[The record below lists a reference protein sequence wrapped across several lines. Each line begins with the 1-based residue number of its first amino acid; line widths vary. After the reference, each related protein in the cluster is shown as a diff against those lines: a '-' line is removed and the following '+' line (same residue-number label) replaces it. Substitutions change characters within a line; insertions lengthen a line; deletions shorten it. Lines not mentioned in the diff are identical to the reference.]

1 MSSEAMQPKHET
13 FRLSELR
20 DLVATGRMR
29 IPDFQRSFRWTNQDV
44 VALFDSLHHGYP
56 IGNLLMWKREA
67 LAQRVTVG
75 AIDIDAPQRSDAL
88 WLVDGQQRVTSI
100 VNAMDARSQRDARF
114 AVGYDLENACVVSTL
129 GRHSRAVMPLFR
141 LFDFASAWQWFEENT
156 EFQASRGRYQEA
168 FNTFNA
174 VSVPA
179 TVMEGADEDKL
190 RVIFDRIN
198 QSGKKLKSF
207 EVFEALNSSVSDGRT
222 LRSISDAVAS
232 TTNFGLLSEDQV
244 LNVLKARRNP
254 DYMRDVRDEFG
265 DERRRNSDFPDEDSD
280 EAYAQTELVL
290 KRATR
295 FLQDNCCI
303 PHVTLLPYSAIL
315 VVVSR
320 FFALFPE
327 PKRRNKELLKRWV
340 WRTIVKTIEGT
351 ISSGN
356 VQTRTFLKSVRRGD
370 ESDSVQGL
378 LESVGE
384 RVTADRI
391 AIPTARMNRSD
402 AKACV
407 CAMWSH
413 YMRSEDCTGQA
424 LTALFDSL
432 VGDYGSAADLLVD
445 YVGYDRMGEDSGD
458 LYSSLANR
466 ILLVNE
472 DARQD
477 EDALRA
483 FMTAHVDM
491 LMLPEGTEESEHQ
504 MDPEELISRRE
515 EVVSARVN
523 EFFDSMMAWDYVS
536 FAPVELS

>member
-20 DLVATGRMR
+20 DLVATGRVR

-44 VALFDSLHHGYP
+44 VALFDSLHQGYP

-67 LAQRVTVG
+67 PAQRVTVG
-75 AIDIDAPQRSDAL
+75 SIDIDAPGRPDAL

-100 VNAMDARSQRDARF
+100 VNAMDARSVGDRRF
-114 AVGYDLENACVVSTL
+114 AVGYDLENSCVVSTL

-141 LFDFASAWQWFEENT
+141 LFDFESAWQWFEENT
-156 EFQASRGRYQEA
+156 EFQALRGRYQEA

-179 TVMEGADEDKL
+179 TVLEGADEDKL

-198 QSGKKLKSF
+198 QSGKKLKSS

-222 LRSISDAVAS
+222 LRSISDAVDRS
-232 TTNFGLLSEDQV
+232 THFGLLSEDQV
-244 LNVLKARRNP
+244 LNVLKARRYP
-254 DYMRDVRDEFG
+254 DYMRDGRDEFG
-265 DERRRNSDFPDEDSD
+265 DERRRNSDFPDEGRD

-315 VVVSR
+315 VVVAR

-370 ESDSVQGL
+370 ESDSVQEL

-384 RVTADRI
+384 RATADRI
-391 AIPTARMNRSD
+391 LIPTARMNRSD

-432 VGDYGSAADLLVD
+432 VGDYGSAANLLED

-458 LYSSLANR
+458 RYSSLANK
-466 ILLVNE
+466 ILLVSE
-472 DARQD
+472 EAWQD

-483 FMTAHVDM
+483 FMTAHADM
-491 LMLPEGTEESEHQ
+491 LMLPDGTEESESQ
-504 MDPEELISRRE
+504 VDPEELINRRE
-515 EVVSARVN
+515 EVVSLRVN

>member
-1 MSSEAMQPKHET
+1 MQPKHET

-20 DLVATGRMR
+20 DLVATGRVR

-44 VALFDSLHHGYP
+44 VALFDSLHQGYP

-67 LAQRVTVG
+67 PAQRLTVG
-75 AIDIDAPQRSDAL
+75 SIDIDAPQRPDAL

-100 VNAMDARSQRDARF
+100 VNAMDACSQRDARF

-179 TVMEGADEDKL
+179 TVLEGADEDKL

>member
-20 DLVATGRMR
+20 DLVATGRVR

-67 LAQRVTVG
+67 PAQRLTVG
-75 AIDIDAPQRSDAL
+75 SIDIDAPQRPDAL

-100 VNAMDARSQRDARF
+100 INAMDAGSQRDARF

-141 LFDFASAWQWFEENT
+141 LFDFVSAWQWFEENT
-156 EFQASRGRYQEA
+156 EFQALRGRYQEA

-179 TVMEGADEDKL
+179 TVLEGADEDKL

-222 LRSISDAVAS
+222 LRSISDAVARS
-232 TTNFGLLSEDQV
+232 TNFGLLSEDQV

-265 DERRRNSDFPDEDSD
+265 DERRKNSDFPDEDRD
-280 EAYAQTELVL
+280 EAYAQTEFVL

-445 YVGYDRMGEDSGD
+445 YVGHDRMGEDSGGS
-458 LYSSLANR
+458 YSSLANR

-483 FMTAHVDM
+483 FMTAHLDM

>member
-1 MSSEAMQPKHET
+1 MQPKHET

-20 DLVATGRMR
+20 DLVATGRVR

-67 LAQRVTVG
+67 PAQRLTVG
-75 AIDIDAPQRSDAL
+75 SIDIDAPQRPDAL

-100 VNAMDARSQRDARF
+100 INAMDAGSQRDARF

-141 LFDFASAWQWFEENT
+141 LFDFESAWQWFEENT
-156 EFQASRGRYQEA
+156 EFQALRGRYQEA

-179 TVMEGADEDKL
+179 TVLEGADEDKL

-222 LRSISDAVAS
+222 LRSISDAVARS
-232 TTNFGLLSEDQV
+232 TNFGLLSEDQV

-265 DERRRNSDFPDEDSD
+265 DERRKNSDFPDEDRD
-280 EAYAQTELVL
+280 EAYAQTEFVL

-295 FLQDNCCI
+295 FLQENCCI

-320 FFALFPE
+320 FFSLFPE

-370 ESDSVQGL
+370 ESDSVQEL

-384 RVTADRI
+384 RATADRI
-391 AIPTARMNRSD
+391 LIPTARMNRSD

-445 YVGYDRMGEDSGD
+445 YVGHDRMGEDSGGS
-458 LYSSLANR
+458 YSSLANR

-483 FMTAHVDM
+483 FMTAHLDM

>member
-20 DLVATGRMR
+20 DLVATGRVR

-44 VALFDSLHHGYP
+44 VALFDSLHRGYP

-67 LAQRVTVG
+67 PAQRVTVG

-100 VNAMDARSQRDARF
+100 VNAMDARSQRDGRF

-141 LFDFASAWQWFEENT
+141 LFDFESAWQWFEENT
-156 EFQASRGRYQEA
+156 EFQALRGRYQEA

-179 TVMEGADEDKL
+179 TVLEGADEDKL

-222 LRSISDAVAS
+222 LRSISDAVARS
-232 TTNFGLLSEDQV
+232 TNFGLLSEDQV

-265 DERRRNSDFPDEDSD
+265 DERRKNSDFPDEDRD
-280 EAYAQTELVL
+280 EAYAQTEFVL

-445 YVGYDRMGEDSGD
+445 YVGHDRMGEDSGGS
-458 LYSSLANR
+458 YSSLANR

-483 FMTAHVDM
+483 FMTAHLDM

>member
-20 DLVATGRMR
+20 DLVATGRVR

-44 VALFDSLHHGYP
+44 VALFDSLHQGYP

-67 LAQRVTVG
+67 PAQRVTVG
-75 AIDIDAPQRSDAL
+75 SIDIDAPGRPDAL

-100 VNAMDARSQRDARF
+100 VNAMDAGSQRDARF

-141 LFDFASAWQWFEENT
+141 LFDFESAWQWFEENT
-156 EFQASRGRYQEA
+156 EFQALRGRYQEA

-179 TVMEGADEDKL
+179 TVLEGADEDKL

-198 QSGKKLKSF
+198 QSGKKLKSS

-222 LRSISDAVAS
+222 LRSISDAVARS
-232 TTNFGLLSEDQV
+232 TNFGLLSEDQV
-244 LNVLKARRNP
+244 LNVLKARRYP
-254 DYMRDVRDEFG
+254 DYMRDGRDEFG
-265 DERRRNSDFPDEDSD
+265 DERRRNSDFPDEDRD

-370 ESDSVQGL
+370 ESDSVQEL

-384 RVTADRI
+384 RATADRI
-391 AIPTARMNRSD
+391 LIPTARMNRSD

-445 YVGYDRMGEDSGD
+445 YVGHDRMGEDSGGS
-458 LYSSLANR
+458 YSSLANR

-483 FMTAHVDM
+483 FMTAHLDM
-491 LMLPEGTEESEHQ
+491 LMLPDGTEESDSQ
-504 MDPEELISRRE
+504 VDPEELINRRE
-515 EVVSARVN
+515 EVVSLRVN

>member
-1 MSSEAMQPKHET
+1 MQPKHET

-20 DLVATGRMR
+20 DLVATGRVR

-67 LAQRVTVG
+67 PAQRLTVG
-75 AIDIDAPQRSDAL
+75 SIDIDAPQRPDAL

-141 LFDFASAWQWFEENT
+141 LFDFESAWQWFEENT
-156 EFQASRGRYQEA
+156 EFQALRGRYQEA

-207 EVFEALNSSVSDGRT
+207 EVFEALNSSASDGRT
-222 LRSISDAVAS
+222 LRSVSDAVARS
-232 TTNFGLLSEDQV
+232 TNFGLISEDQV
-244 LNVLKARRNP
+244 LNVLKARRHP
-254 DYMRDVRDEFG
+254 DYVRDVRDEFG
-265 DERRRNSDFPDEDSD
+265 DERRRICDFPDEDRD
-280 EAYAQTELVL
+280 TAYAETERVL
-290 KRATR
+290 MKATR
-295 FLQDNCCI
+295 FLQENCCI
-303 PHVTLLPYSAIL
+303 PHATLLPYGAIL

-340 WRTIVKTIEGT
+340 WRTIYKTIGMT
-351 ISSGN
+351 LSSASG
-356 VQTRTFLKSVRRGD
+356 QTRAFLKDVRRGD
-370 ESDSVQGL
+370 ESGSVQRL

-384 RVTADRI
+384 RGASKHVT
-391 AIPTARMNRSD
+391 IPDARMNRSD

-407 CAMWSH
+407 CAMWS
-413 YMRSEDCTGQA
+413 YYARADDYAGQA
-424 LTALFDSL
+424 SIAVFDSL
-432 VGDYGSAADLLVD
+432 VDDYGSVADLLVE
-445 YVGYDRMGEDSGD
+445 YVGRRWFEGTDVSR
-458 LYSSLANR
+458 YSSLANR
-466 ILLVNE
+466 VLMVNE
-472 DARQD
+472 EALRD
-477 EDALRA
+477 EDAALA
-483 FMTAHVDM
+483 FMTAHRNM
-491 LMLPEGTEESEHQ
+491 LMLPEAVEERESSA
-504 MDPEELISRRE
+504 DPVELVDRRE
-515 EVVSARVN
+515 ELLSARVN
-523 EFFDSMMAWDYVS
+523 EFFELMMAWDYVS
-536 FAPVELS
+536 FAPVELT

>member
-20 DLVATGRMR
+20 DLVATGRVR

-44 VALFDSLHHGYP
+44 VALFDSLHQGYP

-67 LAQRVTVG
+67 PAQRVTVG
-75 AIDIDAPQRSDAL
+75 SIDIDAPGRPDAL

-100 VNAMDARSQRDARF
+100 VNAMDARSVGDRRF
-114 AVGYDLENACVVSTL
+114 AVGYDLENSCVVSTL

-141 LFDFASAWQWFEENT
+141 LFDFESAWQWFEENT
-156 EFQASRGRYQEA
+156 EFQALRGRYQEA

-179 TVMEGADEDKL
+179 TVLEGADEDKL

-198 QSGKKLKSF
+198 QSGKKLKSS

-222 LRSISDAVAS
+222 LRSISDAVARS
-232 TTNFGLLSEDQV
+232 TNFGLLSEDQV

-265 DERRRNSDFPDEDSD
+265 DERRKNSDFPDEDRD
-280 EAYAQTELVL
+280 EAYAQTERVL

-370 ESDSVQGL
+370 ESDSVQEL

-384 RVTADRI
+384 RATADRI

-458 LYSSLANR
+458 RYSSLANK

-472 DARQD
+472 EARED

-483 FMTAHVDM
+483 FMTAHADM
-491 LMLPEGTEESEHQ
+491 LMLPDGTEESDSQ
-504 MDPEELISRRE
+504 VDPEMLISRRE

>member
-20 DLVATGRMR
+20 DLVATGRVR

-67 LAQRVTVG
+67 PAQRLTVG
-75 AIDIDAPQRSDAL
+75 SIDIDAPQRPDAL

-100 VNAMDARSQRDARF
+100 INAMDAGSQRDARF

-141 LFDFASAWQWFEENT
+141 LFDFESAWQWFEENT
-156 EFQASRGRYQEA
+156 EFQALRGRYQEA

-179 TVMEGADEDKL
+179 TVLEGADEDKL

-222 LRSISDAVAS
+222 LRSISDAVARS
-232 TTNFGLLSEDQV
+232 TNFGLLSEDQV

-265 DERRRNSDFPDEDSD
+265 DERRKNSDFPDEDRD
-280 EAYAQTELVL
+280 EAYAQTEFVL

-295 FLQDNCCI
+295 FLQENCCI

-320 FFALFPE
+320 FFSLFPE

-445 YVGYDRMGEDSGD
+445 YVGHDRMGEDSGGS
-458 LYSSLANR
+458 YSSLANR

-483 FMTAHVDM
+483 FMTAHLDM

>member
-20 DLVATGRMR
+20 DLVATGRVR

-44 VALFDSLHHGYP
+44 VALFDSLHQGYP

-67 LAQRVTVG
+67 PAQRVTVG
-75 AIDIDAPQRSDAL
+75 SIEIDAPQRPDAL

-100 VNAMDARSQRDARF
+100 VNAMDARSVGDGRF
-114 AVGYDLENACVVSTL
+114 AVGYDLENSCVVSTL

-141 LFDFASAWQWFEENT
+141 LFDFESAWQWFEENT
-156 EFQASRGRYQEA
+156 EFQALRGRYQEA
-168 FNTFNA
+168 FNIFNA

-179 TVMEGADEDKL
+179 TVLEGADEDKL

-222 LRSISDAVAS
+222 LRSISDAVARS
-232 TTNFGLLSEDQV
+232 TNFGLLSEDQV

-265 DERRRNSDFPDEDSD
+265 DERRKNSDFPDEDRD
-280 EAYAQTELVL
+280 EAYAQTEFVL

-445 YVGYDRMGEDSGD
+445 YVGHDRMGEDSGGS
-458 LYSSLANR
+458 YSSLANR

-483 FMTAHVDM
+483 FMTAHLDM

>member
-1 MSSEAMQPKHET
+1 MSSEAMQLKHET

-20 DLVATGRMR
+20 DLVATGRVR

-67 LAQRVTVG
+67 PAQRLTVG
-75 AIDIDAPQRSDAL
+75 SIDIDAPQRPDAL

-100 VNAMDARSQRDARF
+100 VNAMDAGSQRDARF

-141 LFDFASAWQWFEENT
+141 LFDFVSAWQWFEENT
-156 EFQASRGRYQEA
+156 EFQALRGRYQEA

-179 TVMEGADEDKL
+179 TVLEGADEDKL

-222 LRSISDAVAS
+222 LRSISDAVARS
-232 TTNFGLLSEDQV
+232 TNFGLLSEDQV

-265 DERRRNSDFPDEDSD
+265 DERRKNSDFPDEDRD
-280 EAYAQTELVL
+280 EAYAQTEFVL

-295 FLQDNCCI
+295 FLQENCCI
-303 PHVTLLPYSAIL
+303 PHGTLLPYSAIL

-320 FFALFPE
+320 FFSLFPE

-384 RVTADRI
+384 RVAADRI

-445 YVGYDRMGEDSGD
+445 YVGHDRMGEDSGGS
-458 LYSSLANR
+458 YSSLANR

-483 FMTAHVDM
+483 FMTAHLDM

>member
-1 MSSEAMQPKHET
+1 MQPKHET

-20 DLVATGRMR
+20 DLVATGRVR

-44 VALFDSLHHGYP
+44 VALFDSLHQGYP

-67 LAQRVTVG
+67 PAQRVTVG
-75 AIDIDAPQRSDAL
+75 SIDIDAPGRPDAL

-100 VNAMDARSQRDARF
+100 VNAMDARSVGDRRF
-114 AVGYDLENACVVSTL
+114 AVGYDLENSCVVSTL

-141 LFDFASAWQWFEENT
+141 LFDFESAWQWFEENT
-156 EFQASRGRYQEA
+156 EFQALRGRYQEA

-179 TVMEGADEDKL
+179 TVLEGADEDKL

-198 QSGKKLKSF
+198 QSGKKLKSS

-222 LRSISDAVAS
+222 LRSISDAVARS
-232 TTNFGLLSEDQV
+232 TNFGLLSEDQV
-244 LNVLKARRNP
+244 LNVLKARRYP
-254 DYMRDVRDEFG
+254 DYMRDGRDEFG
-265 DERRRNSDFPDEDSD
+265 DERRRNSDFPDEDRD

-315 VVVSR
+315 VVVAR

-370 ESDSVQGL
+370 ESDSVQEL

-384 RVTADRI
+384 RATADRI
-391 AIPTARMNRSD
+391 LIPTARMNRSD

-432 VGDYGSAADLLVD
+432 VGDYGSAAYLLED

-458 LYSSLANR
+458 RYSSLANK
-466 ILLVNE
+466 ILLVSE
-472 DARQD
+472 EAWQD

-483 FMTAHVDM
+483 FMTAHADM
-491 LMLPEGTEESEHQ
+491 LMLPDGTEESDSQ
-504 MDPEELISRRE
+504 VDPEELINRRE
-515 EVVSARVN
+515 EVVSLRVN

>member
-20 DLVATGRMR
+20 DLVATGRVR

-44 VALFDSLHHGYP
+44 VALFDSLHQGYP

-67 LAQRVTVG
+67 PAQRVTVG
-75 AIDIDAPQRSDAL
+75 SIDIDAPGRPDAL

-100 VNAMDARSQRDARF
+100 VNAMDARSVGDRRF
-114 AVGYDLENACVVSTL
+114 AVGYDLENSCVVSTL

-141 LFDFASAWQWFEENT
+141 LFDFESAWQWFEENT
-156 EFQASRGRYQEA
+156 EFQALRGRYQEA

-179 TVMEGADEDKL
+179 TVLEGADEDKL

-198 QSGKKLKSF
+198 QSGKKLKSS

-222 LRSISDAVAS
+222 LRSISDAVARS
-232 TTNFGLLSEDQV
+232 TNFGLLSEDQV
-244 LNVLKARRNP
+244 LNVLKARRYP

-265 DERRRNSDFPDEDSD
+265 DERRRNSDFPDEDRD
-280 EAYAQTELVL
+280 EAYAQTERVL

-370 ESDSVQGL
+370 ESDSVQEL

-384 RVTADRI
+384 RATADRI

-458 LYSSLANR
+458 RYSSLANK

-472 DARQD
+472 EARED

-483 FMTAHVDM
+483 FMTAHADM
-491 LMLPEGTEESEHQ
+491 LMLPDGTEESDSQ
-504 MDPEELISRRE
+504 VDPEMLISRRE

>member
-1 MSSEAMQPKHET
+1 MSSEAMRPKHET

-20 DLVATGRMR
+20 DLVATGRVR

-67 LAQRVTVG
+67 PAQRLTVG
-75 AIDIDAPQRSDAL
+75 SIDIDAPQRPDAL

-141 LFDFASAWQWFEENT
+141 LFDFESAWQWFEENT
-156 EFQASRGRYQEA
+156 EFQALRGRYQEA

-222 LRSISDAVAS
+222 LCSISDAVARS
-232 TTNFGLLSEDQV
+232 TNFGLLSEDQV

-265 DERRRNSDFPDEDSD
+265 DERRKNSDFPDEDRD
-280 EAYAQTELVL
+280 EAYAQTEFVL

-295 FLQDNCCI
+295 FLQENCCI

-384 RVTADRI
+384 RVAADRI

-445 YVGYDRMGEDSGD
+445 YVGHDRMGEDSGGS
-458 LYSSLANR
+458 YSSLANR

-483 FMTAHVDM
+483 FMTAHLDM

>member
-1 MSSEAMQPKHET
+1 MASEAMQPKHET

-20 DLVATGRMR
+20 DLVATGRVR

-67 LAQRVTVG
+67 PAQRLTVG
-75 AIDIDAPQRSDAL
+75 SIDIDAPQRPDAL

-100 VNAMDARSQRDARF
+100 VNAMDADSQRDARF

-141 LFDFASAWQWFEENT
+141 LFDFVSAWQWFEENT
-156 EFQASRGRYQEA
+156 EFQALRGRYQEA

-179 TVMEGADEDKL
+179 TVLEGADEDKL

-222 LRSISDAVAS
+222 LRSISDAVARS
-232 TTNFGLLSEDQV
+232 TNFGLLSEDQV

-265 DERRRNSDFPDEDSD
+265 DERRKNSDFPDEDRD
-280 EAYAQTELVL
+280 EAYAQTEFVL

-295 FLQDNCCI
+295 FLQENCCI

-384 RVTADRI
+384 RVAADRI
-391 AIPTARMNRSD
+391 AIPTVRMNRSD

-413 YMRSEDCTGQA
+413 YMCSEDCTGQA

-445 YVGYDRMGEDSGD
+445 YVGHDRMGEDSGGS
-458 LYSSLANR
+458 YSSLANR

-483 FMTAHVDM
+483 FMTAHLDM

>member
-20 DLVATGRMR
+20 DLVATGRVR

-67 LAQRVTVG
+67 PAQRLTVG
-75 AIDIDAPQRSDAL
+75 SIDIDAPQRPDAL

-100 VNAMDARSQRDARF
+100 INAMDAGSQRDARF

-141 LFDFASAWQWFEENT
+141 LFDFESAWQWFEENT
-156 EFQASRGRYQEA
+156 EFQALRGRYQEA

-179 TVMEGADEDKL
+179 TVLEGADEDKL

-222 LRSISDAVAS
+222 LRSISDAVARS
-232 TTNFGLLSEDQV
+232 TNFGLLSEDQV

-265 DERRRNSDFPDEDSD
+265 DERRKNSDFPDEDRD
-280 EAYAQTELVL
+280 EAYAQTEFVL

-295 FLQDNCCI
+295 FLQENCCI

-320 FFALFPE
+320 FFSLFPE

-384 RVTADRI
+384 RVAADRI

-445 YVGYDRMGEDSGD
+445 YVGHDRMGEDSGGS
-458 LYSSLANR
+458 YSSLANR

-483 FMTAHVDM
+483 FMTAHLDM

>member
-20 DLVATGRMR
+20 DLVATGRVR

-67 LAQRVTVG
+67 PAQRLTVG
-75 AIDIDAPQRSDAL
+75 SIDIDAPQRPDAL

-100 VNAMDARSQRDARF
+100 VNAMDAGSQRDARF

-141 LFDFASAWQWFEENT
+141 LFDFESAWQWFEENT
-156 EFQASRGRYQEA
+156 EFQALRGRYQEA

-179 TVMEGADEDKL
+179 TVLEGADEDKL

-222 LRSISDAVAS
+222 LCSISDAVARS
-232 TTNFGLLSEDQV
+232 TNFGLLSEDQV

-265 DERRRNSDFPDEDSD
+265 DERRKNSDFPDEDRD
-280 EAYAQTELVL
+280 EAYAQTEFVL

-295 FLQDNCCI
+295 FLQENCCI

-370 ESDSVQGL
+370 ESDSVQEL

-384 RVTADRI
+384 RATADRI

-458 LYSSLANR
+458 RYSSLANK

-472 DARQD
+472 EARED

-483 FMTAHVDM
+483 FMTAHADM
-491 LMLPEGTEESEHQ
+491 LMLPDGTEESDSQ
-504 MDPEELISRRE
+504 VDPEELISRRE
-515 EVVSARVN
+515 EVVSLRVN